1 MHRAYF
7 GIMESL
13 NDLICKGT
21 KDYKESLLKVQDYN
35 QTKILSKICSIPS
48 KSGNIVENYL
58 YFDMLK
64 AIYQDGLFYNH
75 LLDVING
82 G

>member
-1 MHRAYF
+1 LAK
-7 GIMESL
+7 
-13 NDLICKGT
+13 KG
-21 KDYKESLLKVQDYN
+21 SV
-35 QTKILSKICSIPS
+35 PS
-48 KSGNIVENYL
+48 KSGNIVENYI

-64 AIYQDGLFYNH
+64 AVYEDALFYNH